1 MGLFGTGWK
10 RYGGCPRTEPVRKEK
25 YNYALSQFEIF
36 ETLGTGTFGRVRLVR
51 CMEEDSY
58 YALKMVKKEYILKM
72 DQLDHM
78 CNEVRLLRILQHP
91 FIVDLRAHFQ
101 DELRLYLLMEL
112 VIGGELYAL
121 LRNSG
126 KLSNDRAKFYAAEVV
141 LAFQYLHGMYIAY
154 RGLKPENVL
163 IDGNGNI
170 KLCDFGFAKVVEER
184 TFTNCGTPEY
194 TAPEVIDGLGHGR
207 SVDWW
212 GLGILIFEMTAGHPP
227 FFDESPFGVYE
238 KILQGKFQVPPHVD
252 DKASS
257 ILKKLIVK
265 DRTKRLGCRDRG
277 ADALKAHSWFAKV
290 NWYALYYEQVKAP
303 YVPEIGAPNDTRHF
317 DRYPDSE
324 PGIEE
329 PLDGKGQEKFHQFDT
344 F

>member
-163 IDGNGNI
+163 IDVNGNI

-194 TAPEVIDGLGHGR
+194 TVRIA
-207 SVDWW
+207 
-212 GLGILIFEMTAGHPP
+212 
-227 FFDESPFGVYE
+227 
-238 KILQGKFQVPPHVD
+238 
-252 DKASS
+252 ASS
-257 ILKKLIVK
+257 
-265 DRTKRLGCRDRG
+265 RTLNVPGSRRWRRETASRRWRRHETAPLRWRCHETAPPRWCRRG
-277 ADALKAHSWFAKV
+277 RARV
-290 NWYALYYEQVKAP
+290 
-303 YVPEIGAPNDTRHF
+303 VPRRRRPRSSTG
-317 DRYPDSE
+317 
-324 PGIEE
+324 
-329 PLDGKGQEKFHQFDT
+329 
-344 F
+344 

>member
-141 LAFQYLHGMYIAY
+141 LAFQYLHGMYIA
-154 RGLKPENVL
+154 
-163 IDGNGNI
+163 
-170 KLCDFGFAKVVEER
+170 
-184 TFTNCGTPEY
+184 
-194 TAPEVIDGLGHGR
+194 
-207 SVDWW
+207 
-212 GLGILIFEMTAGHPP
+212 
-227 FFDESPFGVYE
+227 
-238 KILQGKFQVPPHVD
+238 
-252 DKASS
+252 
-257 ILKKLIVK
+257 
-265 DRTKRLGCRDRG
+265 
-277 ADALKAHSWFAKV
+277 
-290 NWYALYYEQVKAP
+290 
-303 YVPEIGAPNDTRHF
+303 
-317 DRYPDSE
+317 
-324 PGIEE
+324 
-329 PLDGKGQEKFHQFDT
+329 
-344 F
+344 